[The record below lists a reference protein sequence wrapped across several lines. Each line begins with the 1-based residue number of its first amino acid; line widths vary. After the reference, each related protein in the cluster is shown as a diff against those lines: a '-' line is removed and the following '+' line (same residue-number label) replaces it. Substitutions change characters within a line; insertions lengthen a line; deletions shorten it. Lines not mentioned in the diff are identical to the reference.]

1 MVYPSTSVSN
11 ASLRPEKACTL
22 RNTLMYNQDY
32 GTDFEVTGNNT
43 KSIELDYSQI
53 MISKNLVCKR
63 QGQMCF
69 DFYPQ
74 AA

>member
-1 MVYPSTSVSN
+1 
-11 ASLRPEKACTL
+11 
-22 RNTLMYNQDY
+22 MYNQDY